1 MILARAEFDV
11 RPETLEAALSDI
23 KNYLLSERITPSF
36 SENNIGANENG
47 VIKVYISVESVLKQ
61 LQPTKLPQQYDKRI
75 KEIKNWYGNLY
86 SRRSIK
92 PSSQIPQTI
101 SGRRLSQSKLNNLV

>member
-1 MILARAEFDV
+1 M
-11 RPETLEAALSDI
+11 
-23 KNYLLSERITPSF
+23 
-36 SENNIGANENG
+36 
-47 VIKVYISVESVLKQ
+47 YISVENVLKPA
-61 LQPTKLPQQYDKRI
+61 QPVKNPQQYDKRI

-101 SGRRLSQSKLNNLV
+101 SGRRLSQSKLNKLVEIKYDIEKMRKKIRS